1 MKKILVS
8 IAVTSLL
15 MTGCVDDSANY
26 NDNIDR
32 AYNVP
37 AETLVANA
45 EKELID
51 QMTTPNV
58 NLNPFR
64 YFSQYWA
71 PTTYTTEAR
80 YRLSTRKV
88 PDNHFRIL
96 YANVLSNLK
105 SAEASIALE
114 PQPLDLTSEEF
125 QKRQNNKTA
134 IAEILQVYT
143 YQILVDTFG
152 NIPYTDALNVDIA
165 LPKYDAGAAVYP
177 KLIERLNA
185 AIAIMDDSSV
195 SFLSGDVVYEGDV
208 TNWMLFA
215 NSLKLKLGLNLSDSN
230 ATLAQSTVE
239 SAVADGV
246 IKTNDK
252 NAVYEYP
259 TFAPNY
265 NPVYDNLIASNRHDF
280 VPANTIVNAM
290 NAKSDPR
297 RAKYFTLYNGAYVGG
312 KYGYASGSGF
322 STHSHISDEISRP
335 DFASQLMEATEVNFY
350 LAEAAARGFSVG
362 NSADFYYE
370 AAIRASFEFWGVST
384 ADADD
389 YMTRLD
395 VAYATAT
402 GTWQEKIGNQA
413 WYALFNRGFESWSSY
428 RRLDYPALVAPA
440 NALDGVT
447 QVPKRFSFPVNEQTV
462 NGANYSAAVDAIGGS
477 DDLITHVFWD
487 VN

>member
-195 SFLSGDVVYEGDV
+195 SFLSGDVVYDLLSAQGNRIEK
-208 TNWMLFA
+208 F
-215 NSLKLKLGLNLSDSN
+215 LKDDMKPEVALKE
-230 ATLAQSTVE
+230 V
-239 SAVADGV
+239 
-246 IKTNDK
+246 
-252 NAVYEYP
+252 
-259 TFAPNY
+259 F
-265 NPVYDNLIASNRHDF
+265 LIAFARQPSFLETEKAKAILLKSKNPRDGWEDILWG
-280 VPANTIVNAM
+280 IVNS
-290 NAKSDPR
+290 K
-297 RAKYFTLYNGAYVGG
+297 
-312 KYGYASGSGF
+312 
-322 STHSHISDEISRP
+322 
-335 DFASQLMEATEVNFY
+335 
-350 LAEAAARGFSVG
+350 
-362 NSADFYYE
+362 
-370 AAIRASFEFWGVST
+370 EFLL
-384 ADADD
+384 
-389 YMTRLD
+389 R
-395 VAYATAT
+395 
-402 GTWQEKIGNQA
+402 Q
-413 WYALFNRGFESWSSY
+413 
-428 RRLDYPALVAPA
+428 
-440 NALDGVT
+440 
-447 QVPKRFSFPVNEQTV
+447 
-462 NGANYSAAVDAIGGS
+462 
-477 DDLITHVFWD
+477 
-487 VN
+487 